1 MGPSTL
7 NILFGGIKRY
17 LYIGLRCSS
26 GSFHKFVKSEAGSGL
41 GSRKPEARGAQR
53 LRETGM
59 QANTARKE
67 RTGYLLFDS
76 DVQESESKVGDIFLL
91 YFSVK
96 CCALFVKWQKTVFC
110 DDHL

>member
-26 GSFHKFVKSEAGSGL
+26 GSFHKFVKSEAAK
-41 GSRKPEARGAQR
+41 RRA
-53 LRETGM
+53 TGM

-76 DVQESESKVGDIFLL
+76 DVQESESKVGDIF
-91 YFSVK
+91 
-96 CCALFVKWQKTVFC
+96 
-110 DDHL
+110 